1 MGEIN
6 LAIKNFLFK
15 RYASS
20 VDRKIPWFRDY
31 LLFSVI
37 LIVLGLDFSSK
48 YFVSTT
54 FFLGESWPAEGFL
67 RITYH
72 TNSGTAFGLLQ
83 SATTFLII
91 ASIFAIVFLI
101 YFYRKY
107 AMNDDL
113 LRISIGMLLGGA
125 LGNLWER
132 VTQGKVVDFF
142 DVGAWPIFN
151 VADSAISVGITILVI
166 KFVLN
171 EFFPS
176 FQNHVGD
183 E

>member
-1 MGEIN
+1 
-6 LAIKNFLFK
+6 
-15 RYASS
+15 
-20 VDRKIPWFRDY
+20 
-31 LLFSVI
+31 
-37 LIVLGLDFSSK
+37 
-48 YFVSTT
+48 
-54 FFLGESWPAEGFL
+54 
-67 RITYH
+67 
-72 TNSGTAFGLLQ
+72 
-83 SATTFLII
+83 
-91 ASIFAIVFLI
+91 
-101 YFYRKY
+101 
-107 AMNDDL
+107 MNDDL

-142 DVGAWPIFN
+142 DVGAWQIFN

>member
-1 MGEIN
+1 
-6 LAIKNFLFK
+6 
-15 RYASS
+15 
-20 VDRKIPWFRDY
+20 
-31 LLFSVI
+31 
-37 LIVLGLDFSSK
+37 
-48 YFVSTT
+48 
-54 FFLGESWPAEGFL
+54 
-67 RITYH
+67 
-72 TNSGTAFGLLQ
+72 
-83 SATTFLII
+83 
-91 ASIFAIVFLI
+91 
-101 YFYRKY
+101 
-107 AMNDDL
+107 MNDNL

-125 LGNLWER
+125 LGNLWGR

-176 FQNHVGD
+176 FQKYVGD

>member
-1 MGEIN
+1 VGKIN
-6 LAIKNFLFK
+6 LAIKKFLFTK
-15 RYASS
+15 YDYSINRQ
-20 VDRKIPWFRDY
+20 IPWFRDY

-37 LIVLGLDFSSK
+37 LVVLGLDFFSK
-48 YFVSTT
+48 YFISRT
-54 FFLGESWPAEGFL
+54 FFLGESWPVEGFF

-91 ASIFAIVFLI
+91 ASVFAIVFLI

-107 AMNDDL
+107 AMNDNL

-125 LGNLWER
+125 LGNLWGR

-142 DVGAWPIFN
+142 DVGPWPIFN

-171 EFFPS
+171 EFLS
-176 FQNHVGD
+176 SSKNHVAD